1 MLCIFLLNY
10 SISQDDLLQSDNS
23 EIVLL
28 RRACIPQAAV
38 QLAIEFIEE
47 IMCVVEVGRVGTGR
61 LTNNKGIYGLIQCSL
76 MRSF

>member
-28 RRACIPQAAV
+28 WRACIPQAAV
-38 QLAIEFIEE
+38 QLATEFIGE
-47 IMCVVEVGRVGTGR
+47 ITCICGSGEGWHR
-61 LTNNKGIYGLIQCSL
+61 KSCK
-76 MRSF
+76 